1 MLEYHRKRNEEK
13 KNRSTIPVSDEVAM
27 PQIKILPL
35 ILRNKIAA
43 GEVIER
49 PASVVKELLENSIDA
64 GSTDIRIEVL
74 HGGKRL
80 IKVSDNG
87 KGMEKEDALLCFER
101 YATSKLLNEDDLF
114 NIRTMGF
121 RGEALPS
128 IASVAKVKLVTAPPG
143 TYQGVSVDIQGGEV
157 KTVKD
162 SPSVGTTVEVRDLF
176 FNTPA
181 RRKFLKA
188 NNTELFHIIDRVTE
202 EALSHYEIGFSLVSD
217 NHETLRIPVASSLR
231 ERIMQIYGD
240 EFLKN
245 LIEINI
251 ASTNI
256 RMNSFVARENNFR
269 NSKAYQFIFINKRP
283 IRDPSIAH
291 AVYSAYEGMLPQKK
305 HPVFFLFLTIDPRI
319 VDFNVHPSKREVRF
333 ENKESIYHFVQSRI
347 REALP
352 QAPQPM
358 PYVSPSPSMI
368 SEALEFGYKPSL
380 SFIHLGD
387 AFIAL
392 SGREGL
398 ALIDQH
404 AAHERILYEKFL
416 RGVDINSH
424 RLLFPKQVRLSHKE
438 YRIILHNS
446 SILKDFGMEVDDF
459 GHDTIIVRSLP
470 EVLTEADIRGI
481 LSDIASCLIEGVA
494 PGKELRESLAA
505 KIACH
510 QSVRGK
516 TILNHEEATQLFT
529 DLQKCLHPDKC
540 PHGRPTQIFLSLE
553 DLKKMFKRT

>member
-1 MLEYHRKRNEEK
+1 
-13 KNRSTIPVSDEVAM
+13 M
-27 PQIKILPL
+27 PHIQILPP

-49 PASVVKELLENSIDA
+49 PASVVKELIENSIDA

-74 HGGKRL
+74 YGGKRL

-87 KGMEKEDALLCFER
+87 KGMEREDALLCFER

-128 IASVAKVKLVTAPPG
+128 IASVTKVKLVTAPPG
-143 TYQGVSVDIQGGEV
+143 TYQGVSVEIQGGEV
-157 KTVKD
+157 NAVKD

-181 RRKFLKA
+181 RRKFLKT

-202 EALSHYEIGFSLVSD
+202 EALAHYEIGFSLVSD
-217 NHETLRIPVASSLR
+217 NHETLRIPVASSPR

-240 EFLKN
+240 EFLDG
-245 LIEINI
+245 LIEINTEAADI
-251 ASTNI
+251 K
-256 RMNSFVARENNFR
+256 MNSFVARENNFR
-269 NSKAYQFIFINKRP
+269 NSKAHQFIFINKRP

-291 AVYSAYEGMLPQKK
+291 AVYNAYEEILPQKK
-305 HPVFFLFLTIDPRI
+305 HPVFFLFLTIDPMI
-319 VDFNVHPSKREVRF
+319 VDFNVHPAKREVRF
-333 ENKESIYHFVQSRI
+333 ENKESIYHFVQSSI

-352 QAPQPM
+352 QAPRLM
-358 PYVSPSPSMI
+358 PYESLSPSMV

-416 RGVDINSH
+416 RGGDINSH

-438 YRIILHNS
+438 YRVILQNS
-446 SILKDFGMEVDDF
+446 SILRDFGIEVDDF
-459 GHDTIIVRSLP
+459 GYDTIIVRSLP

-481 LSDIASCLIEGVA
+481 LSDIASYLIEGVA
-494 PGKELRESLAA
+494 PDKELREALAA

-516 TILNHEEATQLFT
+516 TILKQEEISQLLS
-529 DLQKCLHPDKC
+529 DLQDCLHPDNC
-540 PHGRPTQIFLSLE
+540 PHGRPTRIFLSLE
-553 DLKKMFKRT
+553 DLKKMFKRK